1 MACTPHF
8 DSAGLGGWW
17 ADDYGKRIC
26 TWTYDTVSRE
36 IAVACG
42 PTGKKVQLPAG
53 LAGDELKQ
61 RIASTALGLAE
72 KIKGKRFDTN

>member
-8 DSAGLGGWW
+8 NTKDDGGWW

-26 TWTYDTVSRE
+26 TWTYDANSME

-42 PTGKKVQLPAG
+42 PTGKKRQLPTK
-53 LAGDELKQ
+53 LAGVELKNQ
-61 RIASTALGLAE
+61 LAKIAIELEE
-72 KIKGKRFDTN
+72 KITGKRYDV